1 MSRFIFAIAILCMLF
16 LSVNAFA
23 QWETTSSNSDAK
35 NAQAFGIHFG
45 YVSGNGY
52 AYRYMTDKWG
62 LQLVGGGYSLGSNS
76 HDFSDQVYS
85 DDNTLSSLIRT
96 DKGRKYSFDLAA
108 NVIIPLQRTSNTLFY
123 VHGGF
128 CWKYS
133 VQKVYEQSYIQS
145 AANSHTYNETGPT
158 SSTSKIRSYTNLGA
172 GPGAEF
178 QLGKFFKLV
187 LELPITYTGNDEFI
201 MYIPQAGLYYYFK

>member
-1 MSRFIFAIAILCMLF
+1 VSKLIYTIALLCMLF

-23 QWETTSSNSDAK
+23 QWNTSSPSNNVK
-35 NAQAFGIHFG
+35 NAQAFGVHFG

-76 HDFSDQVYS
+76 HDFSDRVYNE
-85 DDNTLSSLIRT
+85 DGTLASLIRT
-96 DKGRKYSFDLAA
+96 DKGRKYSFDMAA
-108 NVIIPLQRTSNTLFY
+108 NVILPLQRTNNTLFY

-128 CWKYS
+128 CWQYS

-145 AANSHTYNETGPT
+145 DDNIHYYDATGPT
-158 SSTSKIRSYTNLGA
+158 RSTNKIRSYTNVGA

-178 QLGKFFKLV
+178 LIGKSFKLV